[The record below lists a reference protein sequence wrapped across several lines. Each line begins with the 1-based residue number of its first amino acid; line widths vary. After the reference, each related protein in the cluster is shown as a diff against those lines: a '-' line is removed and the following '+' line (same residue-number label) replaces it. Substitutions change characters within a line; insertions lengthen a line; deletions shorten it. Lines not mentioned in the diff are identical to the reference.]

1 MATCAEVPRYELVS
15 SKKCIPEEE
24 KYQNYLLETLNK
36 KPTNNLINSCP
47 YKPTPYP
54 TTKTFYGETC
64 SNYPNAGYNSTVN
77 YYNYSNAFTGF
88 NRLPKQT
95 ELEFGMPI
103 EDENDMNNKEI
114 NFEKFKT
121 EETFSLNT
129 LKEFDK
135 NLEILKRENEEY
147 KKLKGNQ
154 NKISQNYITQD
165 EIKRQKELIF
175 GSIEDLQK
183 YLQDKKDKKINWF
196 KRFVELSEEK
206 GIHLCNLLEAKTPE
220 QLEILIKEI
229 LKREEESQK
238 EREHLME
245 NYTMKN
251 LKKAGI
257 KRKGYNN
264 GKPLD
269 EKDMRFIK
277 KYARYLLFKKI
288 KDSQIGFTDDDNE
301 RLYSQNI
308 FNNYSKLKDE
318 NSNLSSF
325 VAFAKLV
332 FALLDKDKNGF
343 ITKEYIVSNVTLD
356 DKILQDL
363 GFQNQDNFK
372 QLLLNSG
379 KGEMI
384 TEKDFITILLGQS
397 GLLDEYKNIYNTT
410 SSIPNV
416 NASSSS
422 YTKRKK
428 NYGEDYVEISDE
440 EDSDFDLPGLRTH
453 VYDFLELPDNYQK
466 LEALKKLEE
475 ENLYNSMKNKNK
487 DKNKENKEKKNI
499 LLNIGKDR
507 KIEIS
512 YHEYLTFLRRFHR
525 KDQLNFTIPEPF
537 EFLKKDYQRKKIQ
550 KIKEILEDRV
560 KDEDYFVYYQF
571 HANELKKG
579 IWGDRMQNIIEYEK
593 EQRQQRTE
601 KLKEKII
608 AEMKPFSFY
617 EKDERKYKEK
627 IKQESIPPTFP
638 PFRAN
643 AIKWLSQVLIY
654 EDMLKQEKEERE
666 QRIKERMLK
675 TAKTS
680 KLPPRM
686 ALYEEERI
694 AKEKQKELDLKR
706 ELYEERQ
713 NRRFKAKKV
722 PDFTK
727 LQTEF
732 ENKLKEMK
740 EKRKREKKSLKP
752 IPFTFHEPKKKVA
765 ELCQYLDQENDHE
778 AKNPKFANKD
788 EEIKEIIK
796 KMQRKPKIEPKST
809 HSLDLLME
817 LRRKELEDKENQ
829 QKLKELEDN
838 IRAEHQARLRERVW
852 NSKALVDHRN
862 QLKEN
867 EIRRKEEFKEE
878 LQKQEESY
886 RNELARRLDRV
897 YNRPLLVEQVGN
909 KGEKFSLNRNNLEDL
924 DELQMQFGPI
934 AEEDEYEQQIIGE
947 DEGDDGEAEGEGE
960 EEGGEEGEGEKIEE
974 EADGEKDENAGEE
987 EKK

>member
-1 MATCAEVPRYELVS
+1 M
-15 SKKCIPEEE
+15 
-24 KYQNYLLETLNK
+24 
-36 KPTNNLINSCP
+36 
-47 YKPTPYP
+47 
-54 TTKTFYGETC
+54 
-64 SNYPNAGYNSTVN
+64 
-77 YYNYSNAFTGF
+77 
-88 NRLPKQT
+88 
-95 ELEFGMPI
+95 
-103 EDENDMNNKEI
+103 
-114 NFEKFKT
+114 
-121 EETFSLNT
+121 
-129 LKEFDK
+129 
-135 NLEILKRENEEY
+135 
-147 KKLKGNQ
+147 KGNQ

-579 IWGDRMQNIIEYEK
+579 IWGNRMQNIIEYEK
-593 EQRQQRTE
+593 QQRQLRTE

-627 IKQESIPPTFP
+627 IKQEPIPPTFP

-666 QRIKERMLK
+666 QRIRERMEK
-675 TAKTS
+675 TKLAS

-686 ALYEEERI
+686 QMYEEER
-694 AKEKQKELDLKR
+694 KERERQKKLNYQKELIQ
-706 ELYEERQ
+706 ERKLRQ
-713 NRRFKAKKV
+713 FKAKEV
-722 PDFTK
+722 PDFLK

-732 ENKLKEMK
+732 ENKLNEMK
-740 EKRKREKKSLKP
+740 RAAKP
-752 IPFTFHEPKKKVA
+752 TIPEPFTFHEPKKKVA
-765 ELCQYLDQENDHE
+765 LLCKYLDQENDHN
-778 AKNPKFANKD
+778 AKNPRPKTDINK
-788 EEIKEIIK
+788 IIK

-809 HSLDLLME
+809 HCLDLLMD
-817 LRRKELEDKENQ
+817 LRRKELEEKERQ
-829 QKLKELEDN
+829 IKVKEIEDN

-852 NSKALVDHRN
+852 NSKAIVDNTN
-862 QLKEN
+862 QLNEN
-867 EIRRKEEFKEE
+867 RLRQQEEFKAK
-878 LQKQEESY
+878 LQKQKDSY
-886 RNELARRLDRV
+886 NAELKRRLEKV

-909 KGEKFSLNRNNLEDL
+909 KGEKYSLNKNNQEDL
-924 DELQMQFGPI
+924 NEMLLDPI
-934 AEEDEYEQQIIGE
+934 AGEDEYEQQGDGEDDENYEE
-947 DEGDDGEAEGEGE
+947 DEGGEEADKNEEAEGEK
-960 EEGGEEGEGEKIEE
+960 EGENGEIDEE
-974 EADGEKDENAGEE
+974 KNDDENEVE
-987 EKK
+987 DN

>member
-1 MATCAEVPRYELVS
+1 MATCSEVPRYELVS

-95 ELEFGMPI
+95 TLEFGVPI
-103 EDENDMNNKEI
+103 EDPNMINNEEI
-114 NFEKFKT
+114 DFKKFKT

-147 KKLKGNQ
+147 KKLRGNQ

-579 IWGDRMQNIIEYEK
+579 IWGNRMQNIIEYEK
-593 EQRQQRTE
+593 QQRQLRTE

-627 IKQESIPPTFP
+627 IKQEPIPPTFP

-666 QRIKERMLK
+666 QRIRERMEK
-675 TAKTS
+675 TKLAS

-686 ALYEEERI
+686 QMYEEER
-694 AKEKQKELDLKR
+694 KEREREKKLNYQKELIQ
-706 ELYEERQ
+706 ERKLRQ
-713 NRRFKAKKV
+713 FKAKEV
-722 PDFTK
+722 PDFLK

-732 ENKLKEMK
+732 ENKLNEMK
-740 EKRKREKKSLKP
+740 RAAKP
-752 IPFTFHEPKKKVA
+752 TIPEPFTFHEPKKKVA
-765 ELCQYLDQENDHE
+765 LLCKYLDQENDHN
-778 AKNPKFANKD
+778 AKNPRPKTDINK
-788 EEIKEIIK
+788 IIK

-809 HSLDLLME
+809 HCLDLLMD
-817 LRRKELEDKENQ
+817 LRRKELEEKERQ
-829 QKLKELEDN
+829 IKVKEIEDN

-852 NSKALVDHRN
+852 NSKAIVDNTN
-862 QLKEN
+862 QLNEN
-867 EIRRKEEFKEE
+867 RLRQQEEFKAK
-878 LQKQEESY
+878 LQKQKDSY
-886 RNELARRLDRV
+886 NAELKRRLEKV

-909 KGEKFSLNRNNLEDL
+909 KGEKYSLNKNNQEDL
-924 DELQMQFGPI
+924 NEMLLDPI
-934 AEEDEYEQQIIGE
+934 AGEDEYEQQGDGEDDENYEE
-947 DEGDDGEAEGEGE
+947 DEGGEEADKNEEAEGEK
-960 EEGGEEGEGEKIEE
+960 EGENGEIDEE
-974 EADGEKDENAGEE
+974 KNDDENEVE
-987 EKK
+987 DN

>member
-36 KPTNNLINSCP
+36 KPTSTLINPCP
-47 YKPTPYP
+47 YQPIPYP

-77 YYNYSNAFTGF
+77 YYNYTNAFTGF
-88 NRLPKQT
+88 NRFPKKT
-95 ELEFGMPI
+95 ELEFGPPI
-103 EDENDMNNKEI
+103 EDPNIMDNEERDFK
-114 NFEKFKT
+114 KFKT

-129 LKEFDK
+129 LQEFDK
-135 NLEILKRENEEY
+135 NLESLKRENEAY
-147 KKLKGNQ
+147 KKFRTN
-154 NKISQNYITQD
+154 NKINQKYITQD

-175 GSIEDLQK
+175 GSIDDLQR
-183 YLQDKKDKKINWF
+183 YLQYKKDKKIDWF
-196 KRFVELSEEK
+196 KRFVQLSEEK
-206 GIHLCNLLEAKTPE
+206 GIHLCSLIEAKTPE
-220 QLEILIKEI
+220 ELEIIIKEI

-238 EREHLME
+238 EREKLME
-245 NYTMKN
+245 NYTLKN
-251 LKKAGI
+251 LRKAGI

-301 RLYSQNI
+301 RMYSQNI
-308 FNNYSKLKDE
+308 FNNNSKLKED
-318 NSNLSSF
+318 NSNISSF
-325 VAFAKLV
+325 IAFAKLV

-343 ITKEYIVSNVTLD
+343 ITKEYIISNVSLD

-372 QLLLNSG
+372 QLLINSG
-379 KGEMI
+379 KSENI
-384 TEKDFITILLGQS
+384 TEKEFINILLGQA
-397 GLLDEYKNIYNTT
+397 GILDIYNIN

-416 NASSSS
+416 NASTSTYS
-422 YTKRKK
+422 KQKK
-428 NYGEDYVEISDE
+428 NGDDFVEISDE

-475 ENLYNSMKNKNK
+475 ENLNNTNKNKNK
-487 DKNKENKEKKNI
+487 SKSSKKNNI
-499 LLNIGKDR
+499 LINIGKDR
-507 KIEIS
+507 KIAIS

-525 KDQLNFTIPEPF
+525 KNQLNFTIPEPF

-560 KDEDYFVYYQF
+560 KDEDYFVFYQF

-579 IWGDRMQNIIEYEK
+579 IWGNRMQNIIQYER
-593 EQRQQRTE
+593 EQRQLRTE

-627 IKQESIPPTFP
+627 IKQEPIPPTFP

-666 QRIKERMLK
+666 QRIKERMEK
-675 TAKTS
+675 TQLAS

-686 ALYEEERI
+686 QMYEEER
-694 AKEKQKELDLKR
+694 KERERQKKLNYQKELKQ
-706 ELYEERQ
+706 ERKLRQ
-713 NRRFKAKKV
+713 FKAKEV
-722 PDFTK
+722 PDFLK
-727 LQTEF
+727 LQTDF
-732 ENKLKEMK
+732 ENKLNEMK
-740 EKRKREKKSLKP
+740 KAAKP
-752 IPFTFHEPKKKVA
+752 TIPEPFTFHEPKKKVA
-765 ELCQYLDQENDHE
+765 ILCKYLDQENDHN
-778 AKNPKFANKD
+778 AKNPRPKTD
-788 EEIKEIIK
+788 IKKIIK

-809 HSLDLLME
+809 HCLDLLMD
-817 LRRKELEDKENQ
+817 LRRKELEEKERQ
-829 QKLKELEDN
+829 QKVKEIEDN

-852 NSKALVDHRN
+852 NSKAIVDNTN
-862 QLKEN
+862 QLNEN
-867 EIRRKEEFKEE
+867 RLRQQEEFKAK
-878 LQKQEESY
+878 LQKQKESY
-886 RNELARRLDRV
+886 NAELKRRLEKV

-909 KGEKFSLNRNNLEDL
+909 KGEKFSLNKNNQEDL
-924 DELQMQFGPI
+924 NEMLLDPI
-934 AEEDEYEQQIIGE
+934 AGEDEYEQQGDGE
-947 DEGDDGEAEGEGE
+947 DDENYEDDEGGEGE
-960 EEGGEEGEGEKIEE
+960 EGDKNEEDEGEKEGENGEIDEE
-974 EADGEKDENAGEE
+974 KNDDENEVEE
-987 EKK
+987 N